1 MTYFQ
6 PGKLEVMDLQRT
18 RFVDLY
24 LTHLI
29 QRRVGNEQ
37 SEPSD
42 EHDLMS
48 RAERD
53 VFLLVAHE

>member
-1 MTYFQ
+1 
-6 PGKLEVMDLQRT
+6 LNHVIDLAVQA
-18 RFVDLY
+18 FLKSNF
-24 LTHLI
+24 
-29 QRRVGNEQ
+29 RVGNEP

-53 VFLLVAHE
+53 VFLLIAHEQR